1 MATKLGLFNAA
12 LIELGHV
19 PLADTGEAI
28 EAGRILNEVYTR
40 VVEESLAESSWN
52 FAMETV
58 KMDADTGITPQFG
71 YTEVF
76 AKPADWLRTFGLSE
90 DEYFYYPLLNYYDDS
105 NFWSADNS
113 PVYVRYVSND
123 TGLGLDL
130 TRWPAQFTR
139 YVELKLAER
148 VGYRITEDRKKMESI
163 AIMVERQGRK
173 AKNSDAMNEPN
184 PKFAPPG
191 SWVSSRWGRMS
202 RGDRGS
208 RGNLT
213 E

>member
-12 LIELGHV
+12 LLELGHV
-19 PLADTGEAI
+19 RLGDTGEPI
-28 EAGRILNEVYTR
+28 EAGRLLNDVYDRVVASSLNE
-40 VVEESLAESSWN
+40 ADWN

-58 KMDADTGITPQFG
+58 QVDADTGVEPVFG

-76 AKPADWLRTFGLSE
+76 AKPTDWVRTIAVSQ
-90 DEYFYYPLLNYYDDS
+90 DPYFYYPETNYYDDS

-113 PVYVRYVSND
+113 PLYIRYVSSD
-123 TGLGLDL
+123 TGLGWDL
-130 TRWPAQFTR
+130 SRWPEEFTR
-139 YVELKLAER
+139 YVELKLADRIAYR
-148 VGYRITEDRKKMESI
+148 VTEDRILIDRLKTDLKL
-163 AIMVERQGRK
+163 QGIK
-173 AKNSDAMNEPN
+173 AKNIDSMNEPN

-202 RGDRGS
+202 RGDRGT

-213 E
+213 D